1 MNELKDEERREH
13 GSLLEDTLGFNLRS
27 VRTLADL
34 WIRPRAVMGAII
46 ARDRETYTPMVRL
59 FLALVGLQVA
69 VSVLWGGYGQVMRNQ
84 LAAQGDEQA
93 IMEMLAG
100 IGVEPDAFF
109 SAYGTVAPVLHA
121 PIVAGFTALS
131 AVVLA
136 RFGGRRPLAVNL
148 NLVFATLTAGSI
160 VGLAAMCLLIFRDT
174 VPQWSILVIAI
185 AYFITWLRGLPT
197 DLAQTSAG
205 RLVKSGV
212 MTGAMFVLILIG
224 ATVMQACATVGAI
237 IVALA

>member
-1 MNELKDEERREH
+1 MTEIKNEGRGER

-34 WIRPRAVMGAII
+34 WIRPRAVMTAIL

-84 LAAQGDEQA
+84 LAAQGGEQA
-93 IMEMLAG
+93 VSEMLAG
-100 IGVEPDAFF
+100 VGLEPEAFF
-109 SAYGTVAPVLHA
+109 SAYGTVAPFLHA

-131 AVVLA
+131 AFLLA
-136 RFGGRRPLAVNL
+136 RFGARRPLAVNL

-160 VGLAAMCLLIFRDT
+160 VGLAAMSVLIFQDT
-174 VPQWSILVIAI
+174 LPQWSMLLIAI
-185 AYFITWLRGLPT
+185 AYFITWLRGMPT
-197 DLAQTSAG
+197 DLARTGAG
-205 RLVKSGV
+205 RLVKSAV
-212 MTGAMFVLILIG
+212 MTGAMLALVMIG

-237 IVALA
+237 MLALA